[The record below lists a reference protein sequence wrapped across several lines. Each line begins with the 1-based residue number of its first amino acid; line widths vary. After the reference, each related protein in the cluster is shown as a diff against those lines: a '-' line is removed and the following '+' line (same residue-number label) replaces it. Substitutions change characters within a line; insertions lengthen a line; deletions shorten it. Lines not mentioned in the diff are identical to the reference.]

1 MAARVGSGAFW
12 FSVVMSIT
20 VRLPTTLQTSGQD
33 SLTITEPVENIAELV
48 RVLRRQLPG
57 FPAQWDDSMLNF
69 SVNDEVVLHRV
80 EERVLTNGDVVEIIL
95 ALSGG
100 RP

>member
-1 MAARVGSGAFW
+1 M
-12 FSVVMSIT
+12 MSIT

-33 SLTITEPVENIAELV
+33 RLTITEPVENIAELV
-48 RVLRRQLPG
+48 LVLRRQLPG

>member
-1 MAARVGSGAFW
+1 MAARVGVGAFW
-12 FSVVMSIT
+12 PSVVMSIT

-57 FPAQWDDSMLNF
+57 FP
-69 SVNDEVVLHRV
+69 DEVVLHRA
-80 EERVLTNGDVVEIIL
+80 EERVLASGDVVEIIL

-100 RP
+100 TPVPRSVC